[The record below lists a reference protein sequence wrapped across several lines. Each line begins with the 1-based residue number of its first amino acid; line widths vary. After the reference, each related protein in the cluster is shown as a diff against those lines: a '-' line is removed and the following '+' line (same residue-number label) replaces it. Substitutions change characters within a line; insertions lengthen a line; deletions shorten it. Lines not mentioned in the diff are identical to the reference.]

1 MEENNRRPSHGSGIF
16 RLIVLIVVLGVVVLV
31 AAANLIYM
39 KHMNER
45 SDEVYTG
52 SIIYSKDN
60 PIPEI
65 AARVRPAVVQIVTEK
80 EMWSAEYGVWAE
92 PLGSGSGVYID
103 ERGYIVTNYHVVDG
117 ADIVKVH
124 LLDGTEIEVE
134 EVFSDEATDLAL
146 LKIASGL
153 EGVQPVPLGDSDAL
167 TVGELAIVIGNPGAL
182 SDTYPGTVTAGIISA
197 LERDNVNA
205 GNFSRT
211 VNVIQMDAPINGG
224 NSGGALLNGRGEL
237 MGIPTIKIDM
247 SYYGRTIEGIGF
259 AIPVNLVKDVVASLI
274 EHGKVLRPRMGVEV
288 ADFSGPEEPL
298 SKNPPAGVQVLKV
311 EKNTPAEQA
320 GVVKYDIITHV
331 NGVRVENYTQMNTHI
346 DRHMAGDTI
355 TLTVYR
361 CYDPVSTQLMDM
373 KERRFIDLS
382 VELKLID

>member
-1 MEENNRRPSHGSGIF
+1 MNRKEHT
-16 RLIVLIVVLGVVVLV
+16 V
-31 AAANLIYM
+31 
-39 KHMNER
+39 NER
-45 SDEVYTG
+45 SIVFAALCALLLAVGAIVMILNASNAVGNTTDGAYSK
-52 SIIYSKDN
+52 SIIYSADN
-60 PIPEI
+60 PIPQI

-80 EMWSAEYGVWAE
+80 QVWSADYGVWTE

-103 ERGYIVTNYHVVDG
+103 ARGYIVTNYHVVEG
-117 ADIVKVH
+117 ADIVTVQ

-134 EVFSDEATDLAL
+134 EVLSDESTDLAL
-146 LKIASGL
+146 LKIASAL
-153 EGVQPVPLGDSDAL
+153 EGVEPVPMGDSDAL
-167 TVGELAIVIGNPGAL
+167 MIGELAVVIGNPGAL
-182 SDTYPGTVTAGIISA
+182 SDVYPGTVTAGIISG
-197 LERDNVNA
+197 LERENVNA

-237 MGIPTIKIDM
+237 VGIPTLKIDM
-247 SYYGRTIEGIGF
+247 TYYGRSIEGMGF
-259 AIPVNLVKDVVASLI
+259 AIPVNLVKDVTASLI
-274 EHGKVLRPRMGVEV
+274 EHGKVLRPRMGVSI

-298 SKNPPAGVQVLKV
+298 PKNPPAGIQVMAV
-311 EKNTPAEQA
+311 EEGTPAEEA

-331 NGVRVENYTQMNTHI
+331 NGVRVKNYTQMNTHI

-361 CYDPVSTQLMDM
+361 CYDPVSAQLMEFG
-373 KERRFIDLS
+373 ERASIDLQ